1 MPTVLVVNLVYL
13 VDLSLVVVSL
23 EMKISSQVLQRGCVL
38 SPLANQSNL
47 LNPAQCLMLE
57 DTIKNGNNNFLGLNM
72 MNILKVHFAESVR
85 NTETPLSELGVH
97 GSQNLSQIGG
107 RQLRR

>member
-23 EMKISSQVLQRGCVL
+23 EMKFLSQVLQRGCVL

-47 LNPAQCLMLE
+47 LNPVQCLMLE
-57 DTIKNGNNNFLGLNM
+57 DTIKNGNDNFLGLNM
-72 MNILKVHFAESVR
+72 MNILKVHFAECKKYG
-85 NTETPLSELGVH
+85 TPLSKLGVH
-97 GSQNLSQIGG
+97 GSPNLSQIGG

>member
-1 MPTVLVVNLVYL
+1 MYL

-23 EMKISSQVLQRGCVL
+23 EMKFLSQVLQRGCVL

-57 DTIKNGNNNFLGLNM
+57 NNGNKNFLGLNM

-97 GSQNLSQIGG
+97 GSRNLSQIGG